1 MRRLAKL
8 LSTAAILAFLT
19 TFGGCTDG
27 SAEPD
32 VDSINTK
39 PSDESIE
46 QSQGL
51 SDKES
56 RYLQDAE
63 HLGGFVFGDVV
74 LPAVRD
80 AIAKSDRAQL
90 ARFLAPSFNGGISVS
105 YTHLTLPTKRIV

>member
-1 MRRLAKL
+1 MRRLANL
-8 LSTAAILAFLT
+8 LSTTAIFAFLT

-39 PSDESIE
+39 PSAESIE

-74 LPAVRD
+74 LPAVPPTRNPLVRISP
-80 AIAKSDRAQL
+80 AAQMKSQIR
-90 ARFLAPSFNGGISVS
+90 
-105 YTHLTLPTKRIV
+105 